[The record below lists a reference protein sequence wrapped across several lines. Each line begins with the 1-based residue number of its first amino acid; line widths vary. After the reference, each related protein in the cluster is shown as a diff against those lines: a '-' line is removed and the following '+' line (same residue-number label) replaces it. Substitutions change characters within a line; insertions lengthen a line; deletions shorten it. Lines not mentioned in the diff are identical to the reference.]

1 MSVDMSVLRDLH
13 RMHRQQADIQSQ
25 LDRGPRQLKAMQ
37 MQVEAAKNAMEE
49 NKGMIRQKK
58 MEADRKQLQ
67 LRERENRLR
76 DLEVKLNQAKAN
88 REYQTLKEQIAA
100 DQQANSVLSDE
111 ILETLEEID
120 SLEQETGGLLDRLA
134 DAESEFKRVNDSVS
148 ERIAVLTEDLK
159 RVKGD
164 LLQTELALSG
174 DFKTEYLRIIPHR
187 GEDAMAEIDGQS
199 CGGCYT
205 ILSPQQ
211 LDKLRMGRHIIC
223 SSCGRIIYTPEG
235 RIGGD

>member
-25 LDRGPRQLKAMQ
+25 LERGPRQVKAMQ
-37 MQVEAAKNAMEE
+37 MQVDAAKNALESTR
-49 NKGMIRQKK
+49 GTIRQKK

-67 LRERENRLR
+67 LREREAKIR
-76 DLEVKLNQAKAN
+76 DLEIKLNQAKAN

-100 DQQANSVLSDE
+100 DLQANNVLSDE

-120 SLEQETGGLLDRLA
+120 ALEGSIPNFVEKLEEAEGELKKVSDNVAQRLQ
-134 DAESEFKRVNDSVS
+134 
-148 ERIAVLTEDLK
+148 VLANELK
-159 RVKGD
+159 RVQGD
-164 LLQTELALSG
+164 LQTTESTLTG
-174 DFKTEYLRIIPHR
+174 DFRSEYLRIIPNR

-205 ILSPQQ
+205 ILSPQH
-211 LDKLRMGRHIIC
+211 LERLRIGRHVVC
-223 SSCGRIIYTPEG
+223 SSCGRILYSPES
-235 RIGGD
+235 